1 MSTIYIFIVKY
12 ANIYIQKIM
21 PLKEL
26 RIMSK
31 FGKQSEALKDLK
43 EIVHSYERGGG
54 VQHSIIPLPPPFFLK
69 SSRVFDAMCSPL

>member
-1 MSTIYIFIVKY
+1 
-12 ANIYIQKIM
+12 M
-21 PLKEL
+21 PIKKL

-54 VQHSIIPLPPPFFLK
+54 GEGGGGGVSTFKLFLSPPPFFLER
-69 SSRVFDAMCSPL
+69 S